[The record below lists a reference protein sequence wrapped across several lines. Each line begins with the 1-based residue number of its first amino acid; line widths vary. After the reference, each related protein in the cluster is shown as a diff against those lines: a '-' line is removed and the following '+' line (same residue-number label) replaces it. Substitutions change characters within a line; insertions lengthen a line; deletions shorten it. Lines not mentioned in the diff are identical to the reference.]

1 MCAQKS
7 FVWTDTI
14 GSTVWTAY
22 VGEPTDLGCPLT
34 SGLTLTGN
42 SAALHCQ
49 PVMRRATPQ

>member
-49 PVMRRATPQ
+49 PGYT